1 MPSLPRF
8 VVTFAAS
15 DPTGGAGLQADLLTL
30 ASMGCHPLSVVTA
43 LTVQDTHGVSCVL
56 PTAAPVV
63 AEQARVLLSEFR
75 IDAFKLGALGSPEN
89 ADTIARILV
98 EYPQVPVVFD
108 PVLASGRGDALSA
121 GDMVDAL
128 RELIAPV
135 ATVCTPNSVEVRRL
149 ASGGR
154 GTESFSLEDC
164 ARRVLALGCRHV
176 LVTGTH
182 EDTPEV
188 VNTLY
193 SADGD
198 TSTGRWP
205 RLQGSYHG
213 SGCTLASAIA
223 ARLAHG
229 AGLREAVD
237 EAQEFTWQALAAG
250 YRPGTGQHLPDRFFW
265 ARSFSE
271 PRR

>member
-43 LTVQDTHGVSCVL
+43 LTVQDTHGVASVL
-56 PTAAPVV
+56 PTAASWV
-63 AEQARVLLSEFR
+63 ADQARALLDEFR
-75 IDAFKLGALGSPEN
+75 VDAFKLGALGSPEN
-89 ADTIARILV
+89 ADAIARILV
-98 EYPQVPVVFD
+98 EHPRVPVVFD
-108 PVLASGRGDALSA
+108 PVLASGRGDTLSA

-135 ATVCTPNSVEVRRL
+135 ATIGTPNSVEVRRL
-149 ASGGR
+149 ASGGPDA
-154 GTESFSLEDC
+154 GALSLEEC
-164 ARRVLALGCRHV
+164 ARRVLALGCHHV

-182 EDTPEV
+182 EETPEV

-198 TSTGRWP
+198 TCAERWR
-205 RLQGSYHG
+205 RLPGSYHG

-229 AGLREAVD
+229 AGVREAVH

-265 ARSFSE
+265 ARSFGE
-271 PRR
+271 PRG